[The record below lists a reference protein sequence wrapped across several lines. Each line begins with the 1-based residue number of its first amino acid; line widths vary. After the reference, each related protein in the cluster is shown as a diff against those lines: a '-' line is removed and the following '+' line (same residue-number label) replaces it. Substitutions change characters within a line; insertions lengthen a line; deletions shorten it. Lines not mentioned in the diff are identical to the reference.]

1 MTKKDKDRDKYR
13 EKYKYKAKVAEF
25 QGIYKCQIQRWKYKK
40 DTSYALIA
48 PNVSEKVKSPIKG
61 SAETKEGDASDGMP
75 TKI

>member
-1 MTKKDKDRDKYR
+1 MSKTKTNIEKNTNTKPMLQNPQVYTNIIDKDEIMK
-13 EKYKYKAKVAEF
+13 
-25 QGIYKCQIQRWKYKK
+25 I
-40 DTSYALIA
+40 DTSCALII